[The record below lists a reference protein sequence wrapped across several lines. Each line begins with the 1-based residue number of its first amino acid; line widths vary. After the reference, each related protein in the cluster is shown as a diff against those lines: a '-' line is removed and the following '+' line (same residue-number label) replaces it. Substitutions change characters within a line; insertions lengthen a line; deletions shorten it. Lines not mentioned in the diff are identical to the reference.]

1 MGAELWPSPSI
12 MSANNCFELA
22 LLVLLEDKSSETDEE
37 MLSQSM
43 LHQYLNTVKKSTS
56 RKAYMAVSIYTK
68 SETPECCDD
77 ILIVAFAL
85 NNEKPKSQPQVWFKH
100 PGCSEPL

>member
-1 MGAELWPSPSI
+1 LVHS
-12 MSANNCFELA
+12 FELA